1 MIDMGLPV
9 TGHPHPRPA
18 AAGPPLNPRMPSRAS
33 CDQSCA
39 SGKPLVAL
47 PGGARDGG
55 VAVLRSARSARRA
68 SQAGVTE
75 FSDGLAQPRPAPP

>member
-55 VAVLRSARSARRA
+55 VAVGPLGEARQSGRRHRI
-68 SQAGVTE
+68 
-75 FSDGLAQPRPAPP
+75 L